1 MKVIFVK
8 LIIKN
13 LLGNSQKFYIK
24 GSKEDLYVKPAD
36 THNLL
41 RPETVESLYYMY
53 KFTKNKK
60 YQEYGWKIF
69 ESFEKFT
76 RVESGGYTSID
87 DVKSPGNL
95 RPKDK
100 MESFFLA
107 ETLKYFYLLFED
119 QKSENIDLS
128 KWVINTEAHVLPI
141 HY

>member
-1 MKVIFVK
+1 
-8 LIIKN
+8 
-13 LLGNSQKFYIK
+13 
-24 GSKEDLYVKPAD
+24 
-36 THNLL
+36 
-41 RPETVESLYYMY
+41 MY

-119 QKSENIDLS
+119 QKSENIDLR